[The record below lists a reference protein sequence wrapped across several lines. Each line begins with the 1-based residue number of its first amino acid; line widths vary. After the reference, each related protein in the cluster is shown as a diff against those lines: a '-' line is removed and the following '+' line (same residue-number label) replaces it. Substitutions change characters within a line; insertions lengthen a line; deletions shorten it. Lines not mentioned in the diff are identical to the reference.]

1 MRAEVVSSGVPT
13 VELTD
18 IHFHDSILRRVIEL
32 PETDELLFEV
42 DYPIDWENN
51 VFAPR
56 VIRFRD
62 VLNYR
67 VDEMPFSGGPTL
79 LDAYD
84 QGGVGSRRSVVL
96 QTNAGTRSLLF
107 GSVDL
112 LTPED
117 APSG

>member
-1 MRAEVVSSGVPT
+1 M
-13 VELTD
+13 ELID
-18 IHFHDSILRRVIEL
+18 IHFHDARLRRVIEL
-32 PETDELLFEV
+32 PETDDILFEV

-51 VFAPR
+51 IFAPR

-67 VDEMPFSGGPTL
+67 VDEMPFSGAPTL

-84 QGGVGSRRSVVL
+84 QGCVGSRRSVVL
-96 QTNAGTRSLLF
+96 QTNSGTRSLLF

-117 APSG
+117 ALNG